1 MCMRRTWWQIKQPKT
16 VLQDRGE
23 GRVLQIDAER
33 VWNTRHLPQVI
44 ITGPWTEIYSFPPFC
59 NQKELMYSHQMYLY
73 PRAAKKTFYVCP
85 VKTGISAKELKQDE
99 PFCKSIHPK
108 RKVRRPF
115 CECFSSFMCRLPR
128 KKKRRGETTVA
139 RNPVRLPKQQCSL
152 ARSSLS
158 APLLLLVLGIRQLIP
173 PLNTL
178 ARSP

>member
-1 MCMRRTWWQIKQPKT
+1 MFALSKRASVPKSLNKMSPF
-16 VLQDRGE
+16 VNPYIQRERFE
-23 GRVLQIDAER
+23 GPFVNVFLPLRVDYQE
-33 VWNTRHLPQVI
+33 
-44 ITGPWTEIYSFPPFC
+44 
-59 NQKELMYSHQMYLY
+59 
-73 PRAAKKTFYVCP
+73 
-85 VKTGISAKELKQDE
+85 
-99 PFCKSIHPK
+99 
-108 RKVRRPF
+108 
-115 CECFSSFMCRLPR
+115 

>member
-1 MCMRRTWWQIKQPKT
+1 MFALSKRASVPKSLNKMSPF
-16 VLQDRGE
+16 VNPYIQRERFE
-23 GRVLQIDAER
+23 GPFVN
-33 VWNTRHLPQVI
+33 VFLP
-44 ITGPWTEIYSFPPFC
+44 
-59 NQKELMYSHQMYLY
+59 L
-73 PRAAKKTFYVCP
+73 RADYQEKK
-85 VKTGISAKELKQDE
+85 
-99 PFCKSIHPK
+99 
-108 RKVRRPF
+108 
-115 CECFSSFMCRLPR
+115 